1 MSNFL
6 QTLKQ
11 FTSPGGIEGY
21 FAVKYAEWA
30 ENSEIMRD
38 EYKRIARQ
46 AASEVQVGQA
56 LEIGPGPGFISLELA
71 KLLPEIDVVGL
82 DLSETMIEMAEKNAE
97 AYGLAERVRFEKGDA
112 AQMPFED
119 DSFDLIVSSGSLHHW
134 DKPAKIFNE
143 IHRVLKPGGSALISD
158 LRGDA
163 PQERIEEWARAIDSK
178 VMRWGLR
185 HSFRESYTAQEME
198 KIVGEAPFV
207 EPEIKV
213 KDINLEIRLGK

>member
-30 ENSEIMRD
+30 ENSDIMRE
-38 EYKRIARQ
+38 EYRRIARQ
-46 AASEVQVGQA
+46 AASEVQAGQA

-71 KLLPEIDVVGL
+71 KLLPGIDVIGL
-82 DLSETMIEMAEKNAE
+82 DLSETMIEMAEKNAK
-97 AYGLAERVRFEKGDA
+97 AYGLSKRVRFKQGDA
-112 AQMPFED
+112 AEMPFED

-134 DKPAKIFNE
+134 DEPDRIFNE
-143 IHRVLKPGGSALISD
+143 VHRVLKPGGRALVSD
-158 LRGDA
+158 LRGDT
-163 PQERIEEWARAIDSK
+163 PKERIEEWARTIDSR

-185 HSFRESYTAQEME
+185 HSFREGYTAQGIEE
-198 KIVGEAPFV
+198 IVGATPFV
-207 EPEIKV
+207 EPEVKV
-213 KDINLEIRLGK
+213 SDINLEIWLGK

>member
-21 FAVKYAEWA
+21 FAVKYAEWV
-30 ENSEIMRD
+30 ENSDVMRD
-38 EYKRIARQ
+38 EYRRIAQ
-46 AASEVQVGQA
+46 KAASEVQAGQA

-71 KLLPEIDVVGL
+71 KLLPEMDVTGL
-82 DLSETMIEMAEKNAE
+82 DLSQTMVEMAEKNARE
-97 AYGLAERVRFEKGDA
+97 YGLSERVQFKKGDA
-112 AQMPFED
+112 AEMPFAD
-119 DSFDLIVSSGSLHHW
+119 GSFDLIVSSGSLHHW
-134 DKPAKIFNE
+134 EEPARIFNE
-143 IHRVLKPGGSALISD
+143 VHRVLKPGGSALIFD

-163 PQERIEEWARAIDSK
+163 PKERIEEIEKGISSR

-198 KIVGEAPFV
+198 EIVGATPFV
-207 EPEIKV
+207 EPEVKV
-213 KDINLEIRLGK
+213 QDINLEIWLEK